1 MRGSIVA
8 EVALEARFT
17 STLTGLLLL
26 AACSSTEHSG
36 SLGRAGAGGGGEA
49 PVTRGGTA
57 SDAGAAAGG
66 ASSGAGGSAAAGIG
80 PVFGGADCPPAV
92 GLSAT
97 AALTNVNGSVDGGDV
112 RITFDPTAGAKDYR
126 VYVLPRAGDVSGD
139 SVKGATYRCAGNYAV
154 PFPAEEDNKMP
165 ENPGVRTRVASKVQG
180 FDRSLADATL
190 GYVFTTPGVDRVPV
204 YALGAPDLKADN
216 IDCYFMRWPESRV
229 KTYTASE
236 TERTDLLA
244 KHWRDDGIAFYAPKS
259 GASGTQP
266 VSLLIDRKTEN
277 PAPFYLVP
285 GAEYDARQAQ
295 GLEVTAAFPV
305 YADAVD
311 GAQPLMRVYYEHA
324 CARGHDELAVG
335 QARFEKAFH
344 QGASP
349 VTELHY
355 SGLVEPTTLVVEA
368 LDASCPFQGIVAP
381 ASRPARID
389 PFMGFDVDYPAF
401 QTPADLAQAS
411 ATGEVFIN
419 GQGSDTQPHAVAR
432 ACVQVAPAK
441 APEIDW
447 QYAGEPQT
455 FSEPLQKGFQI
466 WELESPIFNVQYHT
480 VATDEFTI
488 GNMLGELWA
497 TYGDWA
503 ADTNGKLRITP
514 KTRATLA
521 ADAFVHATMEVD
533 IVSTQRRYPQL
544 LISDQDWPVQ
554 DHLVNGTTVLVQT
567 FGGITMPIEAQIQF
581 CDHRT
586 WDVNN
591 QCPMYDLE
599 RLGEGDARFLSPR
612 PELNGFSGVDRTMRF
627 DVYVSTRR
635 AYLLTNGQPYACVD
649 LPTDKLAAGT
659 ATVTFGDVLYHS
671 GADLEA
677 WYPFHLAKLH
687 NVTSRHF
694 SNLAFSSKVAA
705 PTWDEA
711 RIPCVPASN
720 LK

>member
-1 MRGSIVA
+1 MQ
-8 EVALEARFT
+8 ARFI
-17 STLTGLLLL
+17 SILTTVVWL
-26 AACSSTEHSG
+26 AACSSSEHDSG
-36 SLGRAGAGGGGEA
+36 TSGAAGSSQAGSQGTSAGAQG
-49 PVTRGGTA
+49 V
-57 SDAGAAAGG
+57 AGNTAGG
-66 ASSGAGGSAAAGIG
+66 ATAGASGSASGGTSSI
-80 PVFGGADCPPAV
+80 FGGADCPSDL
-92 GLSAT
+92 GLSAA
-97 AALTNVNGSVDGGDV
+97 AALVNVSGTIDGSDV

-126 VYVLPRAGDVSGD
+126 VYVLPQAGDVTGD
-139 SVKGATYRCAGNYAV
+139 GAKGATYRCAGNYAV
-154 PFPAEEDNKMP
+154 PFPAEDDNKLP
-165 ENPGVRTRVASKVQG
+165 ENPGVRTRVASKVQS
-180 FDRSLADATL
+180 FDRTLPDATL
-190 GYVFTTPGVDRVPV
+190 GYVFTTPAADRVPI
-204 YALGAPDLKADN
+204 YALGASDLRADN
-216 IDCYFMRWPESRV
+216 IECYFMRWPESRV

-236 TERTDLLA
+236 KERSELLA
-244 KHWRDDGIAFYAPKS
+244 EHWRDDGIAFYAPKP
-259 GASGTQP
+259 GVSGTRQ
-266 VSLLIDRKTEN
+266 VSMLIDSKDQN
-277 PAPFYLVP
+277 PAPFYLVA
-285 GAEYDARQAQ
+285 GAEYDARKAK
-295 GLEVTAAFPV
+295 GLDASEAFSV
-305 YADAVD
+305 FSDAVP
-311 GAQPLMRVYYEHA
+311 GSEPLMRVYYEQA

-349 VTELHY
+349 VAELHF
-355 SGLVEPTTLVVEA
+355 SGLNEDTTLVVEA
-368 LDASCPFQGIVAP
+368 LDAACPFQGIVAP
-381 ASRPARID
+381 AARPARTD

-401 QTPADLAQAS
+401 QTPEQLAAAS

-419 GQGSDTQPHAVAR
+419 GQGDATKPHAVAR
-432 ACVQVAPAK
+432 ACLKVAPATPAAAK
-441 APEIDW
+441 PDWSYDGAPE
-447 QYAGEPQT
+447 T
-455 FSEPLQKGFQI
+455 FSEPAQKGFQI
-466 WELESPIFNVQYHT
+466 WELESPTFNVQYHT

-488 GNMLGELWA
+488 GGMFGELWA

-521 ADAFVHATMEVD
+521 AKTFVHAQMEVD
-533 IVSTQRRYPQL
+533 MISTQRRYPQL
-544 LISDQDWPVQ
+544 LVSDQEWPVQ
-554 DHLVNGTTVLVQT
+554 DNLVNGTTVLVQT
-567 FGGITMPIEAQIQF
+567 FGGITMPIEGQIQF

-627 DVYVSTRR
+627 DVYVSTGR
-635 AYLLTNGQPYACVD
+635 AYLLTNGQPYACVE
-649 LPTDKLAAGT
+649 LPADKLVAGT

-694 SNLAFSSKVAA
+694 SNLAFSSQVAA

-711 RIPCVPASN
+711 RTPCVPASG

>member
-1 MRGSIVA
+1 MNAEA
-8 EVALEARFT
+8 EVAMQARFL
-17 STLTGLLLL
+17 STLTILVWLV
-26 AACSSTEHSG
+26 ACSSTERNSG
-36 SLGRAGAGGGGEA
+36 TSGAAGSGAESPGPSAGAEA
-49 PVTRGGTA
+49 V
-57 SDAGAAAGG
+57 AGN
-66 ASSGAGGSAAAGIG
+66 ASSGASAGSSGSATGG
-80 PVFGGADCPPAV
+80 KSSVFGGADCPSDL

-97 AALTNVNGSVDGGDV
+97 AALTNVKGTVDGSDV
-112 RITFDPTAGAKDYR
+112 RITFDPTADAKDYR
-126 VYVLPRAGDVSGD
+126 VYVLPKAGDLMGET
-139 SVKGATYRCAGNYAV
+139 VKGATYRCAGNYAV
-154 PFPAEEDNKMP
+154 PFPAEDDNKMP

-180 FDRSLADATL
+180 FDRTLPEATL
-190 GYVFTTPGVDRVPV
+190 GYVFTTPAADRVPV
-204 YALGAPDLKADN
+204 YALGASDLKADN

-236 TERTDLLA
+236 TERTQLLA
-244 KHWRDDGIAFYAPKS
+244 EHWRDDGIAFYAPKPDAS
-259 GASGTQP
+259 GARK
-266 VSLLIDRKTEN
+266 VSRLIDTKDQN

-285 GAEYDARQAQ
+285 GAEYDARKAK
-295 GLEVTAAFPV
+295 GLDAAEAFSV
-305 YADAVD
+305 YADGVP
-311 GAQPLMRVYYEHA
+311 GAAPLMRVYYEQA
-324 CARGHDELAVG
+324 CAHGHDELAVG

-349 VTELHY
+349 VGELHF
-355 SGLVEPTTLVVEA
+355 SGLTKDTTLVVEA

-381 ASRPARID
+381 ASRPARKD

-401 QTPADLAQAS
+401 QTPEELAAAS

-419 GQGSDTQPHAVAR
+419 GQGDGTKPHAVAR
-432 ACVQVAPAK
+432 ACLKLAPAK
-441 APEIDW
+441 PAADMSDWSYDGTPE
-447 QYAGEPQT
+447 T
-455 FSEPLQKGFQI
+455 FSEPAQKGFQI
-466 WELESPIFNVQYHT
+466 WELESPTFNVQYHT

-488 GNMLGELWA
+488 GGMFGELWA

-521 ADAFVHATMEVD
+521 ADAFVHAQMEVD
-533 IVSTQRRYPQL
+533 MVSTQRRYPQL

-554 DHLVNGTTVLVQT
+554 DNLVKGTTVLVQT
-567 FGGITMPIEAQIQF
+567 FGGITMPIEGQIQF

-599 RLGEGDARFLSPR
+599 RLGAGDARFLSPR

-627 DVYVSTRR
+627 DVYVSTSR
-635 AYLLTNGQPYACVD
+635 AYLLTNGQPYACVE
-649 LPTDKLAAGT
+649 LPADKLAAGT

-705 PTWDEA
+705 PPWDEA
-711 RIPCVPASN
+711 RIPCVPASG